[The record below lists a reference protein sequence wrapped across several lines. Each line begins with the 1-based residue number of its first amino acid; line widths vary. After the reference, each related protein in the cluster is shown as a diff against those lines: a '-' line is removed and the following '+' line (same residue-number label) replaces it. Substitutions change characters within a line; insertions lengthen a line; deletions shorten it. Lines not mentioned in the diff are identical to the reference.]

1 MSKHDEKLDHGS
13 TVEHRIIGAL
23 DDKDLDKV
31 TGGDKT
37 VVLQHEKVTGGSTP
51 TESVTFT
58 YGGMQIDYGKQNP

>member
-13 TVEHRIIGAL
+13 TVEHRIIDAL

-51 TESVTFT
+51 TESVTFA
-58 YGGMQIDYGKQNP
+58 YGGMQINYGKQDP

>member
-1 MSKHDEKLDHGS
+1 MTNGKQDEREQERELTPD
-13 TVEHRIIGAL
+13 ELA
-23 DDKDLDKV
+23 KV